1 MTNFFGSCIACTI
14 GKLHNT
20 DLHATSLS
28 PPSTT
33 DGQCIF
39 FGFQLLTTP
48 SVGCNTQTI
57 IAIDDRS
64 GFLTVLG
71 SKSKDHH
78 DVMIPLEQLIATY
91 NSRGHQVTALC
102 SDSEAIGRSL
112 ATPLGLL
119 RAHITH
125 TTPDAHCH
133 KVERAIQQI
142 DQKATAVLE
151 SLPYFLPT
159 NLILYLKKY
168 AADCINLTC
177 SSTQHPAS
185 TPYVT
190 FHKMKPLFNPDP
202 SKALL
207 PFGTVC
213 LIKHTEPR

>member
-1 MTNFFGSCIACTI
+1 MSPNTLLRKKSSAPPKLGNSIAPHY
-14 GKLHNT
+14 KP
-20 DLHATSLS
+20 LS
-28 PPSTT
+28 
-33 DGQCIF
+33 CIF
-39 FGFQLLTTP
+39 FDFQLLTTP
-48 SVGCNTQTI
+48 SVGGNTQAI
-57 IAIDDRS
+57 IAIDNRS
-64 GFLTVLG
+64 GFLSVLG

-78 DVMIPLEQLIATY
+78 DVMIPIEQLIATY
-91 NSRGHQVTALC
+91 NSRGHQVTAIC
-102 SDSEAIGRSL
+102 RSL

-159 NLILYLKKY
+159 NLILYFKKY
-168 AADCINLTC
+168 AADCINLTS

-190 FHKMKPLFNPDP
+190 FHRMKPLYNCCVTT
-202 SKALL
+202 SNA
-207 PFGTVC
+207 V
-213 LIKHTEPR
+213 